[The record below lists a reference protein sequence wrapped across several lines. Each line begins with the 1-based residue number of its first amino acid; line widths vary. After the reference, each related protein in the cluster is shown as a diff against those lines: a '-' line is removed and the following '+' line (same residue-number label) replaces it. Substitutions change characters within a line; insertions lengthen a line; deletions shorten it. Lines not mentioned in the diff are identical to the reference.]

1 MRTHTHTAAL
11 YTLCLLAWTHF
22 APPLRAQTN
31 FYDQVTRMWLN
42 GQKQEVYCIATNRL
56 AVNSNDITGLVLKME
71 YELAFCD
78 YNLTSTLAR
87 VVEVGNNIAS
97 TNFVAD
103 FPVIQLSATNMPS
116 YLASYPTNNLIEDR
130 AKASI
135 TNKPMSN
142 RRLLMILD
150 ADGLLG
156 N

>member
-1 MRTHTHTAAL
+1 MNTKTIAL
-11 YTLCLLAWTHF
+11 CVFCLVAWAHVTL
-22 APPLRAQTN
+22 PLRAQTN

-56 AVNSNDITGLVLKME
+56 AANSNDITGLVLKME

-78 YNLTSTLAR
+78 YNLTNTLAR
-87 VVEVGNNIAS
+87 VVAVGSYITS
-97 TNFVAD
+97 TNFASY
-103 FPVIQLSATNMPS
+103 FPLIQYSASNMPS
-116 YLASYPTNNLIEDR
+116 FLASYSTNNLAEDR

-142 RRLLMILD
+142 RRLLIVLE
-150 ADGLLG
+150 ADGLL